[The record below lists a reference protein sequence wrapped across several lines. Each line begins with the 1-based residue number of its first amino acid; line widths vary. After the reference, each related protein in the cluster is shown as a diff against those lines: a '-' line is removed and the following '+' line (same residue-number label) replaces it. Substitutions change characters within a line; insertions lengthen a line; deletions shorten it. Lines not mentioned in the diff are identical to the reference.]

1 MSQIMDQLASEE
13 NADLDSEDTT
23 DVSTS
28 NVRPSVSPAEASR
41 TALPPSAFTDTEDA
55 PRPLL
60 LFQYNNACGLGN
72 ISMAADSPRIASTN
86 NPPSPEPSLHQP
98 SRPNTLRHQSDFPE
112 VMPEDHDLIYYGHT
126 GTSIQYSAPD
136 FNFLDDY
143 DFNIESNL
151 ILDRFLELHPE

>member
-1 MSQIMDQLASEE
+1 MLSATRQTST
-13 NADLDSEDTT
+13 DLESEDET

-28 NVRPSVSPAEASR
+28 NVLPSVSPAEPSR
-41 TALPPSAFTDTEDA
+41 TALLLPKLTETEDA
-55 PRPLL
+55 PHSLL
-60 LFQYNNACGLGN
+60 LSQYNNAHGLGN

-112 VMPEDHDLIYYGHT
+112 VMPEDHDLIYYGHI